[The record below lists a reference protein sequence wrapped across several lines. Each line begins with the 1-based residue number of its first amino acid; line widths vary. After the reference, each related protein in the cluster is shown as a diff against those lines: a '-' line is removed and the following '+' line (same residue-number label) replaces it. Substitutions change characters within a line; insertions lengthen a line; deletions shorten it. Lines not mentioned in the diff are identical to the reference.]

1 MIKQILKLAVLSLLE
16 CMLVTACMYV
26 GCRLID
32 DIVAV
37 AMDPTPTL
45 LLEIPLLL
53 FLGALL
59 GFLVVLVAT
68 YIVYIVLDLA
78 DRVAYRVKASELFSA
93 Y

>member
-16 CMLVTACMYV
+16 CMLITACMYV
-26 GCRLID
+26 GCRLVD
-32 DIVAV
+32 DIAVA
-37 AMDPTPTL
+37 AMDPTLSL

-68 YIVYIVLDLA
+68 YIVYIILDLA
-78 DRVAYRVKASELFSA
+78 DRIAYKARPSELFST

>member
-1 MIKQILKLAVLSLLE
+1 MIKQILQLAALSLLE

-32 DIVAV
+32 DVVAA
-37 AMDPTPTL
+37 AMDPSLSL
-45 LLEIPLLL
+45 LLEIPVLV

-59 GFLVVLVAT
+59 GFLVVFVAT
-68 YIVYIVLDLA
+68 YIVYIILDLA
-78 DRVAYRVKASELFSA
+78 DRIAYKVRPSELFST